1 MRVPPVVPAKVRVPA
16 LHALPRERLEAS
28 LSRVADYRLGLVVAP
43 AGSGKTTLLA
53 RLAEIVPTPVA
64 WYRAESWDGELPRL
78 LAHLASAI
86 HAAIGHLGG
95 NHESIEAIVRELEA
109 WPGERL
115 VLVVDDLHL
124 LEGTAAERGLERLI
138 DYAPPSLTTIAGA
151 RTAPSFNL
159 SRLRVSGGLLEF
171 GADDLRFRP
180 WEVERLF
187 RDFYRAYVPPQEL
200 AVLASRTEGWA
211 AGLQLFHLAT
221 RDKPS
226 DERRRILAGVTAG
239 SRLTRD
245 YLTRNVLADLDDE
258 VREFLVE
265 TSVLGRLSGPL
276 CDQLLGR
283 TGSRGTLE
291 LLERRQIFTA
301 ALDDEGTYR
310 YHEVLRAHLLAL
322 LLDER
327 GERAAREMHLRAG
340 SLLEAAGAVPEA
352 LAAYSHAEDWEAIER
367 LLGRTGERLLAA
379 PVAWMDALPPALIRN
394 DPWLILASARRARDE
409 GRWSV
414 ALEAFDRAQRAFG
427 SAEQAA
433 ACRRERTAL
442 GVWLDPAPYRGTD
455 WSAVLRAATIRE
467 PNGARRSAAV
477 LEGPAAR
484 LVEGIAAL
492 IAGDAGA
499 ALGVLRSVAEDE
511 STPPAEAVAARLAAG
526 VAMLVL
532 GDESALG
539 VLDGAVETSERLGR
553 RWLARLG
560 RAVRVLAAGNDGDE
574 IALARAAC
582 GADGDAWGD
591 ALISLG
597 EAWLDP
603 DWSAAAAA
611 GERAAA
617 GLRGLGAGA
626 IEAWARSFVALSLA
640 TGDEAQAR
648 TEGAH
653 AELFARSVGMAGP
666 RSLAYAALAR
676 SDAGHATEYAQ
687 LAESV
692 AARAGVPLALLAH
705 RADGPSTAA
714 PGGAEGASPGSSP
727 AAEWPAG
734 VAAVNEHDQATRNA
748 TMRPT
753 PAQSADPTTGAVPTR
768 HANAHSVGPRTGGSA
783 ARDGTFVSRPRDDG
797 TEGFAIRGFGG
808 FSLSVGGRPLDLSI
822 LKPRVRALLRFLVLN
837 TGRPVHREVIV
848 EALWPDGDRASGAR
862 SLHVALSSVRR
873 LLDAPDGWATLV
885 RDGDAYR
892 LDIRDGV
899 RFDVADF
906 ERGAVE
912 GRRARAEGRDDDA
925 REAFERALH
934 AYRGEL
940 MPEDGPADWVVDQRD
955 RCRSLVVE
963 VSRSLSELCLR
974 QGDPRAAAD
983 AAAAGIAADRY
994 HDPLWRLL
1002 IEAHDDAGDQGAAS
1016 RARIEY
1022 GAVLAQLGLA
1032 PELRGDV
1039 GRP

>member
-28 LSRVADYRLGLVVAP
+28 LSRIAEYRLGLVVAP

-95 NHESIEAIVRELEA
+95 DHESIEAIVRELES

-151 RTAPSFNL
+151 RNAPSFNL

-200 AVLASRTEGWA
+200 ALLASRTEGWA

-221 RDKPS
+221 RDKPP

-265 TSVLGRLSGPL
+265 TSVLGRLSGAL

-283 TGSRGTLE
+283 TGSRATLE

-340 SLLEAAGAVPEA
+340 SLLEAAGALPEA
-352 LAAYSHAEDWEAIER
+352 LAAYSHAEDWGAIER

-379 PVAWMDALPPALIRN
+379 PIAWMDALPPALIRN

-442 GVWLDPAPYRGTD
+442 GVWLDPTPYRGTD

-467 PNGARRSAAV
+467 PNGARRIAAT
-477 LEGPAAR
+477 LEEPAAR

-526 VAMLVL
+526 VAMLL
-532 GDESALG
+532 IGDDSVLG
-539 VLDGAVETSERLGR
+539 VLDAAVETSERLGR

-560 RAVRVLAAGNDGDE
+560 RAVRVLAAGTGGDE

-582 GADGDAWGD
+582 HADGDAWGD

-597 EAWLDP
+597 EAWLAP
-603 DWSAAAAA
+603 GWSEAATA
-611 GERAAA
+611 GERAAVA
-617 GLRGLGAGA
+617 LRGLGAGA

-640 TGDEAQAR
+640 AGDEAGAR

-676 SDAGHATEYAQ
+676 SDPAHAAEYAQ

-692 AARAGVPLALLAH
+692 AVRSGLPMTLLAH
-705 RADGPSTAA
+705 RADGRPPGDRTSGGMPGERANGHPFSPS
-714 PGGAEGASPGSSP
+714 P
-727 AAEWPAG
+727 
-734 VAAVNEHDQATRNA
+734 
-748 TMRPT
+748 
-753 PAQSADPTTGAVPTR
+753 
-768 HANAHSVGPRTGGSA
+768 GGSA
-783 ARDGTFVSRPRDDG
+783 ARNRAMVSRAGDDG
-797 TEGFAIRGFGG
+797 PDGVAICGFGG
-808 FSLSVGGRPLDLSI
+808 FSLSVGGRPFDLS
-822 LKPRVRALLRFLVLN
+822 LVKPRVRALLRFLVLN

-848 EALWPDGDRASGAR
+848 EALWPDSGRASGAR

-906 ERGAVE
+906 EQGAVE
-912 GRRARAEGRDDDA
+912 GRKARAEGRDDDA
-925 REAFERALH
+925 RAAFERALH

-940 MPEDGPADWVVDQRD
+940 MPEDGPADWVVDRRD

-963 VSRSLSELCLR
+963 VSRSLAELCLR
-974 QGDPRAAAD
+974 HGDPRAAAD

-1022 GAVLAQLGLA
+1022 QAVLAQLGLV
-1032 PELRGDV
+1032 PEPPDGV
-1039 GRP
+1039 GRS